1 MSDPNLLNDY
11 QEFVDEV
18 SSDATKNLDD
28 FIDATEIVDEQ
39 GVETSRLLTA
49 CIGLSGEVGEFNDIV
64 KKCIFQGKE
73 MDEDTVTKL
82 KSELGDVMWYVA
94 QGCLALGTDIEDLI
108 DINTAK
114 LEKRYPGGFD
124 EFRSEKAERSVKI
137 NSILEK
143 IAKSGYDS
151 LNEKEKEYLFKNSK
165 KM

>member
-82 KSELGDVMWYVA
+82 MSELGDVMWYVA

-124 EFRSEKAERSVKI
+124 EFRSENRAEDDI
-137 NSILEK
+137 
-143 IAKSGYDS
+143 
-151 LNEKEKEYLFKNSK
+151 
-165 KM
+165 

>member
-124 EFRSEKAERSVKI
+124 EFRSENRAEDDI
-137 NSILEK
+137 
-143 IAKSGYDS
+143 
-151 LNEKEKEYLFKNSK
+151 
-165 KM
+165 

>member
-1 MSDPNLLNDY
+1 MSDTDLLNDY

-82 KSELGDVMWYVA
+82 KSELGDVLWYVA

-124 EFRSEKAERSVKI
+124 EFRSENRAEEDI
-137 NSILEK
+137 
-143 IAKSGYDS
+143 
-151 LNEKEKEYLFKNSK
+151 
-165 KM
+165 

>member
-1 MSDPNLLNDY
+1 MADTDLLNDN

-73 MDEDTVTKL
+73 MDEDTVTHL
-82 KSELGDVMWYVA
+82 KSELADIMWYVA
-94 QGCLALGTDIEDLI
+94 QGCLALDTSIEELI

-124 EFRSEKAERSVKI
+124 EFRSENRAEEDI
-137 NSILEK
+137 
-143 IAKSGYDS
+143 
-151 LNEKEKEYLFKNSK
+151 
-165 KM
+165 